1 MLWITGVNAEN
12 NAEDATD
19 QLDDEYKI
27 TKSLRNISDV
37 GYLTIQVVQAT
48 GLGSTK
54 LQGKLTLIL
63 VLFTLHSCIGSL
75 PEYSMLF

>member
-1 MLWITGVNAEN
+1 MNAEN

-27 TKSLRNISDV
+27 SKSLKNISDV

-63 VLFTLHSCIGSL
+63 VLFALHSCIGSL